1 MSERNR
7 RIVETM
13 NVEMEELN
21 CKRFMEALAEATEKE
36 VNLIRT
42 ENGALCYSTTGSALV
57 DFNARATEMR
67 SAAEEVIF
75 DIMEQAYAEDA
86 VKAVKLMFQ
95 TGDIRGGKGER
106 RAFNICMDWLV
117 KEHPLVAMEVL
128 TLIPEYTRW
137 DNLVKLTVSDNKEV
151 AEKATEIV
159 MEQLKKDKHALELK
173 NVSGHT
179 EISLLAKWL
188 PSLQTKK
195 AADKIVVRHLLKA
208 LHLQERE
215 YRHLLS
221 ALREELNV
229 IEKAMSAKEYD
240 KIKMEN
246 MTAKQQLRYA
256 AFMKRVMT
264 ARRHEYIQAVLRGEA
279 KMNVSVLN
287 PLEILHAYISDSGRW
302 GEWVIENEDYEA
314 MWKLLPD
321 RTSGNGNTLVIRDGS
336 YSMTS
341 SIGQGSSATML
352 EAATAMAIYCAEHL
366 TGVFKDKFLTFSS
379 CPALIDLSDYKT
391 LAGKIRKLYSY
402 DDCSNTDL
410 EKTFDLIL
418 EIAIEN
424 HLTQDEIPA
433 YLMILSDMEFD
444 IARGAWEDSD
454 SRDTL
459 FDTIRMRWN
468 EAGYE
473 MPTLVFWQLNGR
485 RTIYPEI
492 DSKNGIIFLS
502 GYSTHELELV
512 MAGDYEAMVEVTE
525 EETIIDEVTGEE
537 KTVLKT
543 RTERVV
549 LTPMEQLDLKLSAE
563 RYDAVESAVREGLAK
578 EFCKKVSNA

>member
-1 MSERNR
+1 MLKYEAFLKGLLA
-7 RIVETM
+7 
-13 NVEMEELN
+13 EMEED
-21 CKRFMEALAEATEKE
+21 A
-36 VNLIRT
+36 NLVRT
-42 ENGALCYSTTGSALV
+42 ENGALVYSTTGDALV

-67 SAAEEVIF
+67 NALEETIYE
-75 DIMEQAYAEDA
+75 IMEKAYLEDA
-86 VKAVKLMFQ
+86 VNAVKLMFQ
-95 TGDIRGGKGER
+95 TGDVRGGKGER

-117 KEHPLVAMEVL
+117 SNHPIVALEVL
-128 TLIPEYTRW
+128 ALIPEYTRW
-137 DNLVKLTVSDNKEV
+137 DNLVRLTVSENKEV

-159 MEQLKKDKHALELK
+159 AEQLKKDKHALELK
-173 NVSGHT
+173 KASGHAD
-179 EISLLAKWL
+179 ISLLAKWM

-195 AADKIVVRHLLKA
+195 ANDKIVVRHLLRA
-208 LHLQERE
+208 LHMQERD

-221 ALREELNV
+221 DLREELNV

-246 MTAKQQLRYA
+246 MTSKQQLRYA
-256 AFMKRVMT
+256 AFMKRVMA

-287 PLEILHAYISDSGRW
+287 PLEILHSYISDSGKSW
-302 GEWVIENEDYEA
+302 GNVSEDEDYEA

-321 RTSGNGNTLVIRDGS
+321 HTSGNGNTLVIRDGS

-341 SIGQGSSATML
+341 AIGQGSSATML

-379 CPALIDLSDYKT
+379 RPALIDLSDYKT
-391 LAGKIRKLYSY
+391 LAEKIRKLYSY
-402 DDCSNTDL
+402 DDCSNTNL

-418 EIAIEN
+418 TIAIEN
-424 HLTQDEIPA
+424 NLTQDEIPA

-444 IARGAWEDSD
+444 QARGAWGDPG

-459 FDTIRMRWN
+459 FDTIRKKWD

-473 MPTLVFWQLNGR
+473 IPTLVFWQLNGK

-512 MAGDYEAMVEVTE
+512 MAGEYETVTEVTE
-525 EETIIDEVTGEE
+525 EETVIDEETGEE
-537 KTVLKT
+537 MTILKT

-549 LTPMEQLDLKLSAE
+549 LTPIEQLELKLSAE
-563 RYDAVESAVREGLAK
+563 RYDAVERAVREGLAK
-578 EFCKKVSNA
+578 EVYKKVANE